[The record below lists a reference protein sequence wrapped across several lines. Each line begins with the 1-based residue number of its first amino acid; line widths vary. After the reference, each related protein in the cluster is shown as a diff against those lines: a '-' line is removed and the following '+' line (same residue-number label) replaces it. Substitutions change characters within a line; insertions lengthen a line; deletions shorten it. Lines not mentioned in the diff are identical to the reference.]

1 VRPLMERHGDALTLY
16 VNGYVRDIDSAEDL
30 MIEEFSRMR
39 EAAGWRLSPAF
50 DVNPTPGDNPKY
62 LRSAI
67 DFENDEALPE
77 AALSACEWYRLDR
90 SQVVGEARKM
100 AQVLKGWR
108 KAASANGISKASIEY
123 MASCFDSAV
132 ACTRPG

>member
-1 VRPLMERHGDALTLY
+1 MERRGDALTLY

-77 AALSACEWYRLDR
+77 AALSAFEWYRLDR
-90 SQVVGEARKM
+90 QRPCREETARREM
-100 AQVLKGWR
+100 
-108 KAASANGISKASIEY
+108 SKR
-123 MASCFDSAV
+123 D
-132 ACTRPG
+132 